1 MSDQDTNLQVGIVL
15 YESMTIYYTQTQ
27 SLVRGRMALK
37 RFKKDYLGLQLRA
50 APYNNRA
57 LYLRG

>member
-1 MSDQDTNLQVGIVL
+1 
-15 YESMTIYYTQTQ
+15 MTIYYTQTQ